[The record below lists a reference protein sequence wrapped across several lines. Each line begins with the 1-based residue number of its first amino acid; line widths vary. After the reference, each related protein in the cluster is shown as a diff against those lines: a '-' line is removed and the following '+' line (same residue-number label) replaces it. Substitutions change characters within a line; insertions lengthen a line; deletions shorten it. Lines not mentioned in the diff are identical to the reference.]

1 MTAVKAS
8 SQHYRKGYYG
18 DHALHDKFI
27 KTSLE
32 PARKT
37 LLASG
42 AKLLASAGLAQRLA
56 QVCVCVCVCA
66 RARLCVCGALAER
79 LVGGHLWE
87 GSCATAPTCVS
98 V

>member
-8 SQHYRKGYYG
+8 NQHYRKGYYG
-18 DHALHDKFI
+18 DHALHDKFM

-56 QVCVCVCVCA
+56 QVCVCVCVCVRA
-66 RARLCVCGALAER
+66 RAPVCVWRACRAACGRAP
-79 LVGGHLWE
+79 VGGQL
-87 GSCATAPTCVS
+87 CDRP
-98 V
+98 

>member
-66 RARLCVCGALAER
+66 RARACVCVAR
-79 LVGGHLWE
+79 LPSGLWE
-87 GSCATAPTCVS
+87 GTCGRAAVRPPLP